1 MNSIGKMRYKIEVQS
16 PVNTTDT
23 GGGSTRTWSTVSTRW
38 ANIIPKSGNESYRQG
53 QVQETLTHEVTI
65 RWLENIG
72 TNYRLKYG
80 NRLFNIKN
88 LKNIDERGRYIVM
101 QCEEGVAV

>member
-1 MNSIGKMRYKIEVQS
+1 MNSIGKMRHKVEVQA
-16 PVNTTDT
+16 PVNSSDG

-38 ANIIPKSGNESYRQG
+38 AKISPKGGNESYRQA
-53 QVQETLTHEVTI
+53 QVQETLTLEITI

-80 NRLFNIKN
+80 SRIFNIKN
-88 LKNIDERGRYIVM
+88 LRNIEERSRYIVM